1 MRLERFIRL
10 NWEIE
15 YSATV
20 LQFARFAVHVCFA
33 NRFPPYL
40 FELYPFR
47 QTGALSIAIFVGLSN
62 RPISMDCLFLIIE
75 NSFALEEE
83 RALDNWNSASSL
95 PEKVS
100 DWTKSRNEASN
111 SIVHGEKN
119 VDGNWR

>member
-1 MRLERFIRL
+1 
-10 NWEIE
+10 
-15 YSATV
+15 
-20 LQFARFAVHVCFA
+20 
-33 NRFPPYL
+33 
-40 FELYPFR
+40 
-47 QTGALSIAIFVGLSN
+47 
-62 RPISMDCLFLIIE
+62 MDCLFLIIE